1 MIIRSKLLG
10 IITLVVI
17 FGGIL
22 GSSAI
27 GLWKTTS
34 SGGGSKSIIL
44 PIENSGLTDPDEI
57 SGSTSL
63 CFISDSFDIPVKTLI
78 KAFAL
83 PEDINS
89 ASFQTKDFES
99 IYPEFEGDQEIGDGS
114 MKWFVA
120 LYKGLP
126 YDIETDGEA
135 TYLLQP
141 AVDILKSEA
150 TLSENQI
157 AYLDAHTIEVDFD
170 TQSVERDLPE
180 EEPQVKEEQTGEN
193 TEDGMTVAGKTT
205 FADLLGWGMTQEQ
218 IEAIIGGEMP
228 NRLVSVKEY
237 CAEQGLSFGTIK
249 ASLQIEVDKLK

>member
-22 GSSAI
+22 GTSAM

-34 SGGGSKSIIL
+34 SGSSKSIIL
-44 PIENSGLTDPDEI
+44 PVENTGLTNPDEI

-63 CFISDSFDIPVKTLI
+63 SFISDSFDIPVKTLI

-83 PEDINS
+83 PEDINP
-89 ASFQTKDFES
+89 ASFQTKDFEN
-99 IYPEFEGDQEIGDGS
+99 IYPEFEDDQEIGNGS

-126 YDIETDGEA
+126 YDIEAEGED

-141 AVDILKSEA
+141 AVDILKREA
-150 TLSENQI
+150 TLSEEQI

-170 TQSVERDLPE
+170 TQSVERNLPE

-193 TEDGMTVAGKTT
+193 TEDEMTVAGKTT

-228 NRLVSVKEY
+228 NRLVKVKDY

-249 ASLQIEVDKLK
+249 ASLQVEVNKLK